1 MNPIGRFYMT
11 NRKPDPTCARYHAQE
26 GPMSMNIRSTT
37 DSRLEID
44 GTRPRQTERPG
55 TGFRGVL
62 AGGASLLLAGAEV
75 GAHVVGGPILA
86 AAVHDARVGTT
97 GAIAGSAPGAAA
109 AGTNAAGV
117 GAGAAL
123 AAAAG
128 TPGGEAGNVQALLQ
142 DGPSSN
148 LQLLALQQQVQ
159 QENQRF
165 STLSNVMRAK
175 HDTAKAAVSNIR
187 A

>member
-1 MNPIGRFYMT
+1 MNMT
-11 NRKPDPTCARYHAQE
+11 
-26 GPMSMNIRSTT
+26 IRSGT

-44 GTRPRQTERPG
+44 GTRARQTERPAA
-55 TGFRGVL
+55 GFRGVL
-62 AGGASLLLAGAEV
+62 AGGASFLLAGAEV
-75 GAHVVGGPILA
+75 ATHVVAGPILA
-86 AAVHDARVGTT
+86 AAVHDARVNAT
-97 GAIAGSAPGAAA
+97 GAIAGAAPPVGGPAGSAA
-109 AGTNAAGV
+109 NAS
-117 GAGAAL
+117 L

-128 TPGGEAGNVQALLQ
+128 TPGGEAANVQALVQ
-142 DGPSSN
+142 GGQSSN

-175 HDTAKAAVSNIR
+175 HDTAKAAVANIR